1 MVDDSVSGA
10 TQLPVP
16 TPDEVPAPAPEPTD
30 TLPVPPLAES
40 APIAAEAVSAPGP
53 ANSDLTGQLQ
63 ALTESL
69 DAPEDPEAEAEP
81 DSSQPGV
88 VEPPATAIDAP
99 DAIASE
105 SEASAP
111 TEPEDTG
118 SAETATTDAVPD
130 ATAVLAVSG
139 AASVAE
145 TLDSIAPGT
154 VAAGESVSAETVAV
168 EPPVT
173 TVSIWPFV
181 GYVVVWLAAAGYTV
195 WQFTQIPAGT
205 ALFETEFYRTSML
218 GGLVLLAAGPALFLI
233 VWIVSWIGVKNARG
247 GAMFFSALIKGA
259 VATLLGALIWWG
271 ALLLM
276 DYLRLGRLL

>member
-1 MVDDSVSGA
+1 VVDDSVSGA

-16 TPDEVPAPAPEPTD
+16 TPDEVPAPAPEPAE

-40 APIAAEAVSAPGP
+40 VPIAAEPDSAPDS
-53 ANSDLTGQLQ
+53 ADSDLTGQLQ

-69 DAPEDPEAEAEP
+69 DAPETPEAEIGSDSAEP
-81 DSSQPGV
+81 DD
-88 VEPPATAIDAP
+88 VEPSAAALDAP
-99 DAIASE
+99 AAENPEITDPA
-105 SEASAP
+105 EAA
-111 TEPEDTG
+111 
-118 SAETATTDAVPD
+118 ATDAVTD
-130 ATAVLAVSG
+130 ATAVLTVSG
-139 AASVAE
+139 TESVAE

-154 VAAGESVSAETVAV
+154 VAQGESVAPETVDVQAA
-168 EPPVT
+168 VT

-181 GYVVVWLAAAGYTV
+181 GYVVVWLAVAGYAI
-195 WQFTQIPAGT
+195 WRFMQIPAGT
-205 ALFETEFYRTSML
+205 ALFETELYRTSML